1 MKPLLRTSISLL
13 PLIAFAAL
21 CTAAHA
27 QPYPSKPVRMIAP
40 FPPGGTTDVLARIVA
55 QKLGDSLGRQVV
67 VENRPGAGGNLG
79 HEIAA
84 KAPADGY
91 TLILTSGSALVTNQ
105 FLYEKLNYDP
115 HKDFVPISLVATAA
129 SVMVVH
135 PSVPAK
141 SVREFVSLAKARPGK
156 LNFGTGGVG
165 TTAHIVG
172 EVFQSATGV
181 KLVHVPYKG
190 GVLAVTDLVAGQIDV
205 SFSDM
210 VPAVPHIK
218 SGRLRALAVTSDRR
232 SPTLPDVPNMAEAG
246 VKADFPSQWWAVAAP
261 RGTPRPI
268 IDRINS
274 EIAQFMK
281 TPEIQERYLAMG
293 IFTAHTTPEQVIE
306 LQQSGTRQMAVVVKS
321 AGIQPE

>member
-1 MKPLLRTSISLL
+1 MRVRSAAAT
-13 PLIAFAAL
+13 AAATAAL
-21 CTAAHA
+21 LLFTHGAVS
-27 QPYPSKPVRMIAP
+27 QTYPTKPVRMIAP

-105 FLYEKLNYDP
+105 FLYKKLNYDP
-115 HKDFVPISLVATAA
+115 RKDFVPISLVATAA

-141 SVREFVSLAKARPGK
+141 TVREFIALAKARSGK
-156 LNFGTGGVG
+156 LNFGSGGVG

-172 EVFQSATGV
+172 EVFQSATAV

-210 VPAVPHIK
+210 VPAVPHIR
-218 SGRLRALAVTSDRR
+218 SGRLRALAVTADRR
-232 SPTLPDVPNMAEAG
+232 SPTRPDVPNMPEAG
-246 VKADFPSQWWAVAAP
+246 VRTDVPGQWWAVAAP

-268 IDRINS
+268 IDRINT

-281 TPEIQERYLAMG
+281 TPEIRDRYLTMG

-306 LQQSGTRQMAVVVKS
+306 LQQSGTKQMALVVKA

>member
-1 MKPLLRTSISLL
+1 MKTLLRTSITLL
-13 PLIAFAAL
+13 PVIAFAL
-21 CTAAHA
+21 CTAAQA

-55 QKLGDSLGRQVV
+55 QKLGDALGRQVI

-91 TLILTSGSALVTNQ
+91 TLVLTSGSAMVTNQ
-105 FLYEKLNYDP
+105 FLYKKLNYDP
-115 HKDFVPISLVATAA
+115 HKDFAPISIVATAA
-129 SVMVVH
+129 SVMVAH

-141 SVREFVSLAKARPGK
+141 SVREFIALAKARPGK
-156 LNFGTGGVG
+156 LNFGSGGVG

-172 EVFQSATGV
+172 EVFQAGTGL

-218 SGRLRALAVTSDRR
+218 SGRLRALAVTADRR

-246 VKADFPSQWWAVAAP
+246 VKTEFPSQWWAVATP
-261 RGTPRPI
+261 RGTPRPV
-268 IDRINS
+268 IDRINA
-274 EIAQFMK
+274 EIAQLMK
-281 TPEIQERYLAMG
+281 TSEIQERYLAMG
-293 IFTAHTTPEQVIE
+293 IFTAHTTPEQVTE
-306 LQQSGTRQMAVVVKS
+306 LQQSGTRQMALVVKA